1 MSYFRFSVGCGEE
14 WTRTTEL
21 RRGQIYSLLQLPLC
35 DFPIFMFPVVCL
47 GFFRADEGTRTP
59 DRLITNQLLYQLS
72 YIGFFSFVKQLFFCF
87 EAAKILLFFY
97 PAKYFFSFSL
107 SFFSIFSKSIL
118 FLIVNFLL
126 ISSFSIADLSFHHQN
141 TPFLQCFSASEMSF
155 FLYCSQFE
163 CDMLFSILSLH
174 TFFFR

>member
-1 MSYFRFSVGCGEE
+1 MR
-14 WTRTTEL
+14 L
-21 RRGQIYSLLQLPLC
+21 PHLLSRWYPS
-35 DFPIFMFPVVCL
+35 IFE
-47 GFFRADEGTRTP
+47 GAHRADEGTRTP

-97 PAKYFFSFSL
+97 PAKYFFSFSPY
-107 SFFSIFSKSIL
+107 FFSIFSKSIL

-126 ISSFSIADLSFHHQN
+126 ISSLSIADLSFHHQN

-155 FLYCSQFE
+155 FLYFSQFE
-163 CDMLFSILSLH
+163 CNMLFSIVLLH
-174 TFFFR
+174 SFYFR